1 VLITDSNVV
10 FVKNV
15 TLNLNGK
22 TKRIVVVVS
31 LATVVWFSN
40 LESVSAMGLPMPSAP
55 VVRVQPNFEDS
66 LKNPDIGK
74 LVLPKPDRIIYK
86 YFSKSKEELLLLIYS
101 TDPRLASN
109 QQILKLVKDLRGGSW
124 GLIGT
129 AALLGVMILIFSI
142 GGEGFVINNPNP
154 SWGLGNNLYEPLGL
168 VRPADCETQLYAGSP
183 QQSLKTE
190 ASRNQPNPKDRLI
203 LVESRPEL
211 IMRRGQAQFKTKDHG
226 ALAGLPY
233 KIKKN
238 GGTSTARTEENI
250 DRFMDVVEEI
260 VENPNSI
267 WFEDGTYQGG
277 TDREVESINIY
288 LQVNL

>member
-1 VLITDSNVV
+1 MFIGYLNTQKELGYECLIDTQYGNKLVLITDSNVV

-109 QQILKLVKDLRGGSW
+109 QQILK
-124 GLIGT
+124 
-129 AALLGVMILIFSI
+129 
-142 GGEGFVINNPNP
+142 
-154 SWGLGNNLYEPLGL
+154 
-168 VRPADCETQLYAGSP
+168 
-183 QQSLKTE
+183 
-190 ASRNQPNPKDRLI
+190 
-203 LVESRPEL
+203 
-211 IMRRGQAQFKTKDHG
+211 
-226 ALAGLPY
+226 
-233 KIKKN
+233 
-238 GGTSTARTEENI
+238 
-250 DRFMDVVEEI
+250 
-260 VENPNSI
+260 
-267 WFEDGTYQGG
+267 
-277 TDREVESINIY
+277 
-288 LQVNL
+288 